1 MLRKELA
8 LSRIAQV
15 REAAE
20 DVDSAYLLRVRLHR
34 MLLSIQRAL
43 AAEMGKEIRVPGII
57 TFAPDIND
65 ADRRI
70 IELCNSI
77 ILDSKHLSQRSESL
91 DVRWQKNWQNLE
103 ASLNSLHDEI
113 LSY

>member
-8 LSRIAQV
+8 LSRISQV

-20 DVDSAYLLRVRLHR
+20 DIDSAYLLRVRLHR
-34 MLLSIQRAL
+34 MLLSIQRGL
-43 AAEMGKEIRVPGII
+43 AAEIGLVIRVPGII
-57 TFAPDIND
+57 DLTPDTNG

-77 ILDSKHLSQRSESL
+77 ILDSAHLSQRSESL
-91 DVRWQKNWQNLE
+91 DVRWQKNWRNLE
-103 ASLNSLHDEI
+103 ASLDSLYDEI